1 MSMGTKYCLLVAICI
16 WALSDSLASTTPSD
30 DDGLVRIALKKRSLD
45 LKSINAARIIT
56 NRDAS
61 HARGHGATNS
71 NSNVLKTDIIYL
83 KNYYDAQYYGEIGI
97 GTPRQIFTVVFDTG
111 SSNLWVPSSKCFLSI
126 ACYIHSKYRARLSR
140 TYTKIGKHCKIPY
153 GSGSVFGF
161 FSQDH
166 VKVGDFLIKDQEFV
180 EVTREGFF
188 PFLTT
193 EYDGVLGLGFQDIS
207 VGHVTPVWYD
217 MFLQHHISQQIF
229 SFWLNRDPT
238 SRVGGEIVFGGID
251 WRHFRGDHTYVPLT
265 HQDYWQIEVGDI
277 LIANRPT
284 GLCEFGCAA
293 IVDSGTSLL
302 AGPTTIVAQINHA
315 IGAAGIVSI
324 ECKTVMYKYG
334 NMIWEYLI
342 EGVRPETVCVGVGL
356 CNGTHHLSTG
366 IASMVHNETQA
377 GSSVDDHE
385 SAFCTFCGM
394 IVYWIQVQLKER
406 RTKEKVFTYVNEL
419 CERLPNP
426 IGKSFIDCDNIAGM
440 PYISFTIGNRS
451 FPLSPEQYTLRVEE
465 NYGTV
470 CVSGFGALDV
480 PPPQGPLWVLGDL
493 FLGAYHTVFDFGN
506 LRVGFAKAA

>member
-1 MSMGTKYCLLVAICI
+1 MSMGIKYCLLVVICI
-16 WALSDSLASTTPSD
+16 WALSDPLASTTPSD

-45 LKSINAARIIT
+45 LKSLNAAKIIP

-61 HARGHGATNS
+61 HARGHGDTNS

-111 SSNLWVPSSKCFLSI
+111 SSNLWVPSSKCVFSI

-238 SRVGGEIVFGGID
+238 SRLGGEIVFGGID

-284 GLCEFGCAA
+284 GSVTFPFLSVFSCL
-293 IVDSGTSLL
+293 D
-302 AGPTTIVAQINHA
+302 H
-315 IGAAGIVSI
+315 
-324 ECKTVMYKYG
+324 
-334 NMIWEYLI
+334 LI
-342 EGVRPETVCVGVGL
+342 R
-356 CNGTHHLSTG
+356 
-366 IASMVHNETQA
+366 A
-377 GSSVDDHE
+377 
-385 SAFCTFCGM
+385 
-394 IVYWIQVQLKER
+394 
-406 RTKEKVFTYVNEL
+406 
-419 CERLPNP
+419 
-426 IGKSFIDCDNIAGM
+426 
-440 PYISFTIGNRS
+440 
-451 FPLSPEQYTLRVEE
+451 
-465 NYGTV
+465 
-470 CVSGFGALDV
+470 
-480 PPPQGPLWVLGDL
+480 
-493 FLGAYHTVFDFGN
+493 
-506 LRVGFAKAA
+506 